1 MCIRCC
7 VLYEKRLKLFYIEY
21 TFWKCEIREE
31 KKRNRSFSTSLRTF
45 FRRGGEIARSE
56 RVKLDSVGRTAQFPL
71 RGGYLETLERIL
83 LHDIVRNDVLSSRV
97 GGVGQE
103 Q

>member
-1 MCIRCC
+1 MLRI
-7 VLYEKRLKLFYIEY
+7 VWKAIEIILYRVYLLEMWNHREK
-21 TFWKCEIREE
+21 

>member
-1 MCIRCC
+1 MPRMKSDWNYFTSSIPFGN
-7 VLYEKRLKLFYIEY
+7 VKLSRR
-21 TFWKCEIREE
+21 KE
-31 KKRNRSFSTSLRTF
+31 KKSIFHCAHF
-45 FRRGGEIARSE
+45 CRGGEIARSE

-97 GGVGQE
+97 GGMGQE

>member
-1 MCIRCC
+1 MKSDWNYFTSSI
-7 VLYEKRLKLFYIEY
+7 
-21 TFWKCEIREE
+21 WKCEIIE
-31 KKRNRSFSTSLRTF
+31 KKRKEIDLSLRTF
-45 FRRGGEIARSE
+45 FRRAGEIARSE

-97 GGVGQE
+97 GGMGQE

>member
-1 MCIRCC
+1 MKSDWNYFTSSIPFGNVKSSRR
-7 VLYEKRLKLFYIEY
+7 K
-21 TFWKCEIREE
+21 E
-31 KKRNRSFSTSLRTF
+31 KKSIFPTSLRTF

>member
-1 MCIRCC
+1 M
-7 VLYEKRLKLFYIEY
+7 
-21 TFWKCEIREE
+21 WNHREE
-31 KKRNRSFSTSLRTF
+31 KKKNRSFSTSLRTF